1 MKCSRNPKQRNAP
14 RASSA
19 PRASKTTSS
28 RAQHL
33 HAQRD
38 PRRIQVHRL
47 GQRKPPLCAMQ
58 SPGSSQSFTHTRVTR
73 PSAPCASR
81 TLRNRPR
88 ARQKG
93 RNSINQPAA
102 CSSSRAE
109 RAAPSHLTRFQV
121 ASLRASLSAAVA
133 VYGGSLSAACCLLH
147 PNAPAV
153 PLGSAEAGKLRSI
166 CSRDRLTGRA
176 PHGECSKNLKSLGG
190 AREAG
195 RCVAKLSIWPLGD

>member
-1 MKCSRNPKQRNAP
+1 MRPIR
-14 RASSA
+14 
-19 PRASKTTSS
+19 
-28 RAQHL
+28 HL
-33 HAQRD
+33 HAQRE
-38 PRRIQVHRL
+38 PRRVQVPRL

-58 SPGSSQSFTHTRVTR
+58 SPGSSQSFTLNRVTR

-121 ASLRASLSAAVA
+121 ACSGRGLRRLPERAWPAHQPSL
-133 VYGGSLSAACCLLH
+133 
-147 PNAPAV
+147 
-153 PLGSAEAGKLRSI
+153 LGRLEAEAGKLRSI
-166 CSRDRLTGRA
+166 GSRDRLRVTGRA
-176 PHGECSKNLKSLGG
+176 PHSECSKKSLGG
-190 AREAG
+190 AGEAR
-195 RCVAKLSIWPLGD
+195 RCVTHCR

>member
-14 RASSA
+14 RASKA
-19 PRASKTTSS
+19 TSS
-28 RAQHL
+28 RARRPIRHL
-33 HAQRD
+33 HAQRE
-38 PRRIQVHRL
+38 PRRVQVPRL

-81 TLRNRPR
+81 TLRNRPN
-88 ARQKG
+88 ARRKG

-121 ASLRASLSAAVA
+121 ASLRASHLCSGRGLWRLPERCLLSA
-133 VYGGSLSAACCLLH
+133 S
-147 PNAPAV
+147 PQ
-153 PLGSAEAGKLRSI
+153 RT
-166 CSRDRLTGRA
+166 SR
-176 PHGECSKNLKSLGG
+176 PSWVS
-190 AREAG
+190 
-195 RCVAKLSIWPLGD
+195 